1 MSSGDPL
8 HMSSTQLSFWFSS
21 PVSQM
26 RLPSKPYSSL
36 PIYSIG
42 STKTLPRDKLGAIA
56 AVGQALS
63 SAGGSGLPGLGD
75 HVEPSTFKG
84 GKTEASK
91 GAGKPTGTVG
101 AAKSEKSS
109 TSQQRHG
116 IQKTMSK

>member
-1 MSSGDPL
+1 MVILFIFLLLSCHSGSP
-8 HMSSTQLSFWFSS
+8 

-63 SAGGSGLPGLGD
+63 SAGGSGLPGLGG
-75 HVEPSTFKG
+75 HVEPSTLKG
-84 GKTEASK
+84 GKTEAPK
-91 GAGKPTGTVG
+91 GAGKPTESVG